1 MVKRNLHF
9 SAPEEL
15 VLWVNWRLFF
25 WFVYYLLLFY
35 GLIFNNINTLSSHQ
49 ILTNLR
55 PNLIF
60 GARIGVLVQLWFLID
75 NEKRVRFLTFCWV
88 SLTVGKTKW
97 ISGVDILFAKLSV
110 LIISSNTFPWVI
122 YAAKHSDINK
132 NNWKNSLQVM
142 MGKLPENCLF
152 LLWRLSINWFDWF
165 LTPEL
170 TSNRK
175 VN

>member
-60 GARIGVLVQLWFLID
+60 GARIGVLVQL
-75 NEKRVRFLTFCWV
+75 
-88 SLTVGKTKW
+88 
-97 ISGVDILFAKLSV
+97 
-110 LIISSNTFPWVI
+110 
-122 YAAKHSDINK
+122 
-132 NNWKNSLQVM
+132 
-142 MGKLPENCLF
+142 
-152 LLWRLSINWFDWF
+152 
-165 LTPEL
+165 
-170 TSNRK
+170 
-175 VN
+175 